1 MPPPAPPDRPL
12 GTVMTIGATK
22 RRIKLPEP
30 VSAIYR
36 AVQEPEAFYP
46 RKFMP
51 DGHLAGS
58 IGEVVAAC

>member
-1 MPPPAPPDRPL
+1 
-12 GTVMTIGATK
+12 MTIGATK

>member
-1 MPPPAPPDRPL
+1 MPPPASPDRPL
-12 GTVMTIGATK
+12 GTVMATGAAK

-36 AVQEPEAFYP
+36 AVQQLEALYP